1 MAHVWI
7 RWKSSCLHVCNWF
20 HRLWTH
26 LFELFRCKK
35 QYILKV
41 INVFPKCI
49 FCVCSMYMHICDGRM
64 LIAQCY
70 FRKLAFLERY
80 RYTPLII
87 LQFMQEHRKRKQFYT
102 TIRAMLHQIYSLTYH
117 LTNEHHVCL
126 LLLHRFQGIAWIG
139 CLCVREFTAVF
150 FIDECACL
158 FIALL
163 ACISAQ
169 GRLYGIV
176 RAYGSL

>member
-1 MAHVWI
+1 MCFRNAYV
-7 RWKSSCLHVCNWF
+7 VCVAC
-20 HRLWTH
+20 T
-26 LFELFRCKK
+26 
-35 QYILKV
+35 
-41 INVFPKCI
+41 CI
-49 FCVCSMYMHICDGRM
+49 FVMVACS
-64 LIAQCY
+64 LLNAY

-117 LTNEHHVCL
+117 LTNEYHVCL

>member
-1 MAHVWI
+1 MCFRNAYV
-7 RWKSSCLHVCNWF
+7 VCVAC
-20 HRLWTH
+20 T
-26 LFELFRCKK
+26 
-35 QYILKV
+35 
-41 INVFPKCI
+41 CI
-49 FCVCSMYMHICDGRM
+49 FVMVACS
-64 LIAQCY
+64 LLNAY

-80 RYTPLII
+80 RYTPFSSSYELCRSI
-87 LQFMQEHRKRKQFYT
+87 EKEKKKSYT

-169 GRLYGIV
+169 DRLYGIV
-176 RAYGSL
+176 RAYGSV

>member
-1 MAHVWI
+1 M
-7 RWKSSCLHVCNWF
+7 
-20 HRLWTH
+20 
-26 LFELFRCKK
+26 
-35 QYILKV
+35 
-41 INVFPKCI
+41 
-49 FCVCSMYMHICDGRM
+49 RM
-64 LIAQCY
+64 LLVHARNMYVEFFFVKGVCCY
-70 FRKLAFLERY
+70 
-80 RYTPLII
+80 
-87 LQFMQEHRKRKQFYT
+87 EHY
-102 TIRAMLHQIYSLTYH
+102 
-117 LTNEHHVCL
+117 VCL

-176 RAYGSL
+176 RAYGSLSNLKSVGLRKYQCTQHQS